1 MEKKENAATTRVPAE
16 KTPNENRQIE
26 EWKRKH
32 GKVFCYEVEG
42 EKLYFRQPDRKTLAA
57 AGVIAKND
65 PMKYNEFVLK
75 NSFLGG
81 NAELL
86 EDNSVFY
93 GLSQVMDKLVAAKVG
108 ELKNL

>member
-1 MEKKENAATTRVPAE
+1 MEKKENAATESVPAS
-16 KTPNENRQIE
+16 KKPSENQRIE
-26 EWKRKH
+26 EWKRKY

-42 EKLYFRQPDRKTLAA
+42 QQLYFRQPDRKTLAA

-93 GLSQVMDKLVAAKVG
+93 GLSQIMDKLVAAKIG

>member
-1 MEKKENAATTRVPAE
+1 MENKTKTAAAGAPDN
-16 KTPNENRQIE
+16 KTPDEIRQIE
-26 EWKRKH
+26 AWKSKY

-75 NSFLGG
+75 NSLIGG
-81 NAELL
+81 NSALL

-93 GLSQVMDKLVAAKVG
+93 GLSQIMDELVAAKIG

>member
-1 MEKKENAATTRVPAE
+1 MGKNEKPEALAPESNLSEDK
-16 KTPNENRQIE
+16 QIE
-26 EWKRKH
+26 AWKSKY
-32 GKVFCYEVEG
+32 GKVFRYEVEG

-75 NSFLGG
+75 NSLIGG
-81 NAELL
+81 NADLL

-93 GLSQVMDKLVAAKVG
+93 GLSQIMDELVAAKIG